1 MVLRLVIILIAFVA
15 NTTLTYYLIDF
26 GEVLQNFLKSMSI
39 SMMLVFI
46 FYYAKLVIESKRE

>member
-1 MVLRLVIILIAFVA
+1 MVLRLVLILIAFVA

-39 SMMLVFI
+39 SMILVFI
-46 FYYAKLVIESKRE
+46 FYYAKLVIETKRE